1 MKKLFLLVVVVL
13 LGFGSLF
20 ANPVDVN
27 TAQSLGLKFV
37 QANFEQTRDLGMQL
51 VYTVKSDNGDDCLYV
66 FNVGSN

>member
-27 TAQSLGLKFV
+27 TAQSL
-37 QANFEQTRDLGMQL
+37 
-51 VYTVKSDNGDDCLYV
+51 
-66 FNVGSN
+66 